1 MLTIDALREFGAD
14 VDDGLARCMNNE
26 SFYLMLVRK
35 AAETER
41 LSQLEI
47 QLQAG
52 DLDAAFETAHALK
65 GLYANLSLTPLT
77 KPVSELTEL
86 LRNRTDT
93 DPSAL
98 LAEAK
103 AQFEKLCSL
112 AAE

>member
-14 VDDGLARCMNNE
+14 VDEGLARCMNNE

-47 QLQAG
+47 RLQAG

-65 GLYANLSLTPLT
+65 GLYSNLSLTPLT

-93 DPSAL
+93 DHSAL

-103 AQFEKLCSL
+103 AQFEKLRSL

>member
-41 LSQLEI
+41 LLQLEI

-77 KPVSELTEL
+77 KPFSELTEL

-93 DPSAL
+93 DHSAL